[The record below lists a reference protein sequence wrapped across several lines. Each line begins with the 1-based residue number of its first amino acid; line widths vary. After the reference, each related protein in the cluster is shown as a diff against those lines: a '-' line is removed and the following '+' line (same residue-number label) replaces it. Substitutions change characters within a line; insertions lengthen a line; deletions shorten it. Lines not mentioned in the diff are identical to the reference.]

1 MSDPSFPLDQVRWGP
16 DGLVPVVTRDVAT
29 GDVLMLAYM
38 NREALQETLATG
50 RAVYFSRSR
59 GRLWVKGE
67 TSGNAQRVRR
77 VWLDCDGDAL
87 LLEVEQQGSGACH
100 TGHWSCFHRPL
111 SDGAGDLPGAGG
123 SGGPG
128 SGGTSAASD
137 GADEAGPTTAAVLDR
152 LAGVIAER
160 QRHPGPAS
168 YTARLLAGAPDA
180 VLKKVAEESGE
191 VLLAAK
197 GVELAREAH
206 GVPEALEQARAA
218 LAWEAADLLY
228 HLLVALQWAGV
239 PAEAVWSELARRL
252 QAGSGARAAEGAER
266 AGEEGAAEPRANQEP
281 AGEERTGAE
290 GSSPGR

>member
-1 MSDPSFPLDQVRWGP
+1 MSDRASALDQVRWGP
-16 DGLVPVVTRDVAT
+16 DGLVPVVTRDMAT

-38 NREALQETLATG
+38 NREALQQTLETG
-50 RAVYFSRSR
+50 NAVYFSRSR

-67 TSGNAQRVRR
+67 TSGNTQRVRR

-100 TGHWSCFHRPL
+100 TGRWSCFHRPVVEAAAGFGFDKP
-111 SDGAGDLPGAGG
+111 DGAGRA
-123 SGGPG
+123 
-128 SGGTSAASD
+128 TAS
-137 GADEAGPTTAAVLDR
+137 VLDR
-152 LAGVIAER
+152 LAEVIAER
-160 QRHPGPAS
+160 HRHPRPDS

-197 GVELAREAH
+197 GVELTQEAH
-206 GVPEALEQARAA
+206 GVPQAVDQARAA

-239 PAEAVWSELARRL
+239 PPAAVWDELARRMNV
-252 QAGSGARAAEGAER
+252 GSGARATG
-266 AGEEGAAEPRANQEP
+266 GQEP
-281 AGEERTGAE
+281 SGTE
-290 GSSPGR
+290 GGSPGR